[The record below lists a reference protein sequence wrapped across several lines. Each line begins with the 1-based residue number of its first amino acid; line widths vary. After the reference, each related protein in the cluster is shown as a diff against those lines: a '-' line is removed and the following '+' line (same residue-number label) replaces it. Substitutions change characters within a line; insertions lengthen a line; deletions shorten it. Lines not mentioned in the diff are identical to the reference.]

1 MRPAGDVSKA
11 LLLAVQQLATAE
23 RAPILKE
30 LAAHA
35 NLPEGLVMQ
44 TLKNMKRYGRV
55 CIARKRRVPW
65 CTRPVAEFGLPV
77 VGQAAANDAMGD
89 VGFAALARA
98 WG

>member
-11 LLLAVQQLATAE
+11 LLQAVRELATPE

-30 LAAHA
+30 LTAHTG
-35 NLPEGLVMQ
+35 LPESVALQ
-44 TLKNMKRYGRV
+44 TLKDMKRYGRV

-65 CTRPVAEFGLPV
+65 CTRPVAEFGLPM
-77 VGQAAANDAMGD
+77 VGQAAANDELGD

>member
-11 LLLAVQQLATAE
+11 LLQAVRDLMTPE

-35 NLPEGLVMQ
+35 RVSEHVALQ

-55 CIARKRRVPW
+55 CKVRTRLVPW

-77 VGQAAANDAMGD
+77 VGQAAANDALGD